1 MESFEARLEAVYAQ
15 VERYVKYRL
24 NGCGDAEDVLQD
36 ICLAAYLK
44 YGQLQNKD
52 SFKAWILSIARNR
65 CSDYFRGKGA
75 VREVPLEEIPES
87 RLVYGRRG
95 WAVSNPVEDTMERL
109 AHRDREILELFYW
122 KGLSLAGIGQT
133 LDIPLGTVKSRLNT
147 ARERFRKHY
156 PYPPK
161 GAIFM
166 TKLPE
171 FMPKYTIEKLD
182 QEPFST
188 RWEELQGWQIVPR
201 IGETLSWGLYDALT
215 GKRTEYTELKV
226 TGRVEIHGIEG
237 VEIAAT
243 QYDAEDYYR
252 TGRAEK
258 TERRIAAQLTDTHS
272 RFLAESHMED
282 GVRKCYTFLDGD
294 AFLNNWGFGENNCG
308 NEVNLVPKGL
318 LKREGNTVTG
328 QIPKEVVDIVGRY
341 RVTIGGKTYDTVC
354 VMDIQCFND
363 CIASEQYIDQN
374 GRTVLWRRFNRDDW
388 AVDHFGGKPW
398 TEKLPDNERL
408 TINGETY
415 VHWNDCISD
424 YIL

>member
-1 MESFEARLEAVYAQ
+1 MESFEARLEAVYSQ

-24 NGCGDAEDVLQD
+24 NGCSDAEDVLQD
-36 ICLAAYLK
+36 ICLTAYLK

-52 SFKAWILSIARNR
+52 SFKAWMLSIARNR
-65 CSDYFRGKGA
+65 CSDYFRGKGT
-75 VREVPLEEIPES
+75 VREVSLEELPES

-109 AHRDREILELFYW
+109 AGRDREVLELFYW
-122 KGLSLAGIGQT
+122 KGLSLAEISGA
-133 LDIPLGTVKSRLNT
+133 LNIPLGTVKSRLNT
-147 ARERFRKHY
+147 ARERFRKQY

-161 GAIFM
+161 GAILM

-171 FMPKYTIEKLD
+171 FMPKYTIEKLN
-182 QEPFST
+182 QAPFST

-201 IGETLSWGLYDALT
+201 LGEKLSWGLYDAPS
-215 GKRTEYTELKV
+215 GKRTEYTELEV
-226 TGRVEIHGIEG
+226 TGRVEVHGIEG

-252 TGRAEK
+252 TGRMEK
-258 TERRIAAQLTDTHS
+258 TERRIAAQLTATHS
-272 RFLAESHMED
+272 RFLAESHVED

-308 NEVNLVPKGL
+308 NEVNLTPKGL
-318 LKREGNTVTG
+318 LKREGNIVNG

-341 RVTIGGKTYDTVC
+341 RVTIGEKTYDTVC
-354 VMDIQCFND
+354 VMDIQCFDD

-388 AVDHFGGKPW
+388 AVDRFGGKPW
-398 TEKLPDNERL
+398 SEKLPDNERL

-415 VHWNDCISD
+415 VHWYDCISD